1 MLTNIRIIWKRY
13 LNEAEEDRFWDM
25 PNWQRNLRRE
35 VQFARHCKQG
45 RFLDEL
51 AWRYQ
56 CRLERQG
63 YLPARLNRAQRW
75 LLAQQDPF

>member
-45 RFLDEL
+45 
-51 AWRYQ
+51 
-56 CRLERQG
+56 
-63 YLPARLNRAQRW
+63 
-75 LLAQQDPF
+75 PFPGRTGSGGTSVVSNAKATFQHG